1 MNRQIN
7 TVIYKSIFV
16 LSHVFALKI
25 FMRKFTLKL
34 KTEAQ
39 TYAKNRN
46 KSLNKSK
53 TSNAIPR
60 SHVNLIKL
68 FSPYIP
74 LFLFLPEYIYLATKV
89 VNIYPSAIHHKIH
102 IRLNETH
109 KDFVGLFI
117 YIFSKTYFFYLLS
130 FFCVFLIFWLKHRL
144 YIVYCVPVW
153 C

>member
-1 MNRQIN
+1 M
-7 TVIYKSIFV
+7 
-16 LSHVFALKI
+16 SHVFALKI

-34 KTEAQ
+34 ETEAQ

-53 TSNAIPR
+53 TSTTIPR

-68 FSPYIP
+68 YHIY
-74 LFLFLPEYIYLATKV
+74 LFLSISYKSGKHISFCNTSQNP
-89 VNIYPSAIHHKIH
+89 YPF
-102 IRLNETH
+102 NVTH

-117 YIFSKTYFFYLLS
+117 YIFSKTYFFP
-130 FFCVFLIFWLKHRL
+130 FFFVFLIFWLKHRL